1 MNLIMKIGIPKEIKN
16 QEYRVGLTPS
26 GTYELIKNG
35 HVVFV
40 EINAGIGS
48 GYTNN
53 DYISNG
59 ATILESGKEIYGNS
73 DMIVKV
79 KEPLQSEYSLIKPDQ
94 IVFTF
99 FHFASNIILEEAM
112 KNSKAHCVA
121 YETVYKD
128 GTLPI
133 LTPMS
138 EIAGRMAVQ
147 EGAKYLEKP
156 QGGSGV
162 LLGGIPGVSP
172 GKILILGAGIVGTNA
187 AKMALGIGA
196 HVTIMDINL
205 DRLRYLSDILNIRT
219 LFSNEYN
226 IRKELIDVDLVIGAV
241 LIPGK
246 KAPSLI
252 KKDMLLLMKPGSVI
266 VDVAVDQGG
275 CIETCRPTT
284 HDNPTFVV
292 NNIVHY
298 CVANMP
304 GAVPKTST
312 IGLTNITFPYI
323 LEIANKGLDK
333 ALNENEGLKKGL
345 TKFL

>member
-1 MNLIMKIGIPKEIKN
+1 MKIGIPKEIKN

-26 GTYELIKNG
+26 GTYELVKNY
-35 HVVFV
+35 HTVFI
-40 EINAGIGS
+40 ETNAGIGS
-48 GYTNN
+48 GYTDE

-59 ATILESGKEIYGNS
+59 AIILASGKEVYESS

-79 KEPLQSEYSLIKPDQ
+79 KEPLESEYHLIKPYQ
-94 IVFTF
+94 IIFTF
-99 FHFASNIILEEAM
+99 FHLASNNILEEAM
-112 KNSKAHCVA
+112 KNSDAHCMA
-121 YETVYKD
+121 YETVYKGD
-128 GTLPI
+128 TLPI

-172 GKILILGAGIVGTNA
+172 GKVLILGGGVVGINA
-187 AKMALGIGA
+187 AKMALGLGA
-196 HVTIMDINL
+196 NVTIMDINL
-205 DRLRYLSDILNIRT
+205 ERLRYLNDILNIRT
-219 LFSNEYN
+219 LFSNEFN
-226 IRKELIDVDLVIGAV
+226 IRKELTDSDLVIGAV

-252 KKDMLLLMKPGSVI
+252 KKDMLSLMKSGSVI

-275 CIETCRPTT
+275 CIETCEPTT
-284 HDNPTFVV
+284 HDRPTFLVDG
-292 NNIVHY
+292 IVHY

-312 IGLTNITFPYI
+312 IGLTNVTFPYI
-323 LEIANKGLDK
+323 LEIANKGLRR
-333 ALNENEGLKKGL
+333 ALIDNDGLKKGL
-345 TKFL
+345 TKFR